1 MVETNQGR
9 RMFISP
15 AYAQAGDAGG
25 GGAITQLLVPIALM
39 FAIFYFLL
47 IRPQQKKAKEHRA
60 KLDAIKRGDRVI
72 TGGGIIGI
80 VTKAVTDE
88 VTVEISEGVRV
99 SVTRATIGDVIPKVK
114 RSDAKQKIEA
124 KEEKPKGLL
133 QGLLGG
139 RK

>member
-1 MVETNQGR
+1 
-9 RMFISP
+9 MFVSP
-15 AYAQAGDAGG
+15 AYAQAAGGAGG
-25 GGAITQLLVPIALM
+25 GFEAFLPLILIFIV
-39 FAIFYFLL
+39 FYFLL